1 MMSTINYKVP
11 KYSRSYGAN
20 KSTPDNFNFRSKYS
34 PVKKIGIKYSQ
45 QKQFNLYEGL
55 LGACTGQLIFTQMAQ
70 ASTAA
75 VDIQQSGSLPYILLF
90 GALLAAGTLNGL
102 MSVVKTAVDKSS
114 EKELLE
120 KALNRHQSFV
130 GQTQEQNQTQNVDE
144 NKAGVQ
150 KWQALKQAAKRSQS
164 TLPMTAQFQQGIGKS
179 GIAAKLKKQNQEQF
193 KLQKDNLGR
202 AYAVATEASKPV
214 VYVLWNEDRET
225 SAHVL
230 QAQLSKNFGKGMNVS
245 WGVQSSEQ
253 VLEET
258 TRAYAVETQPSDMR
272 QKIIWDEDRTLSAHV
287 LQSRSSEN
295 FGKSMFASWNPT
307 SNAESAAQQKC
318 TRAYAQQTKPSQPV
332 SKETHYQFITYRRI
346 FFYDSQTQSK
356 SQTKLVT
363 MDEQQVSFLAQMAT
377 NLGKEIHEILSED
390 RCVAAHVMQSGFCGL
405 CGKVGFAAYS
415 QQKLQQNEKVSR
427 AYAVYTVPSQLVS
440 LQQLAKE
447 ETELL
452 HQQNQAK
459 NPLVQLFLAIINF
472 FKWLLS
478 LIFGGGNNNSKPA
491 TA

>member
-230 QAQLSKNFGKGMNVS
+230 QAQLSKNFGKVMNAS

-253 VLEET
+253 VQKET

-318 TRAYAQQTKPSQPV
+318 TRAYAQQTKPSQP
-332 SKETHYQFITYRRI
+332 
-346 FFYDSQTQSK
+346 
-356 SQTKLVT
+356 
-363 MDEQQVSFLAQMAT
+363 MAT